1 MYHPTLIPMKLLL
14 LPVCFL
20 SLAMMGS
27 PDKNKATAGDGLE
40 SYQAKNRTGK
50 TFISVYMEP
59 NCKGRAT
66 KLEVPSELPSD
77 AALKE
82 LGIKNDS
89 IRSMKV
95 PEGVMVSVFDGAG
108 YKGDTATFKTGEH
121 NSMGNLDQRISSLKA
136 TMSGAP

>member
-1 MYHPTLIPMKLLL
+1 MKLLLLL

-27 PDKNKATAGDGLE
+27 PNNAKTNDGLE
-40 SYQAKNRTGK
+40 SYQSKNRTGK

-66 KLEVPSELPSD
+66 KIEVPSELASD

-95 PEGVMVSVFDGAG
+95 PEGVTVSVFDGAG
-108 YKGDTATFKTGEH
+108 YKGDTAVFKTGEH
-121 NSMGNLDQRISSLKA
+121 NSLGNLDQRVSSLKA
-136 TMSGAP
+136 TLSGAP